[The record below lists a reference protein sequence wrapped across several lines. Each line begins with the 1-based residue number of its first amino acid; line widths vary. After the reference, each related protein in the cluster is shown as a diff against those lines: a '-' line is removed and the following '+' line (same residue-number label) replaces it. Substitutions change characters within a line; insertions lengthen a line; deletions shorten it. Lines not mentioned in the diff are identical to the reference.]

1 MTSHN
6 NTKKNPLTVLGDFAW
21 DVLIRTNSE
30 LLPGGDSFGEV
41 MIAPGGSAANVAVW
55 ASRCGL
61 KTAFVGKVG
70 RDRFGQMAADDLEW
84 EKVDTHLIGTSEHR
98 TAAVSVWIDHEGQR
112 SMVSGQGADF
122 YLLTS
127 ELPVSIFKN
136 TQHLHLSAWSLFRD
150 PPRSAS
156 RMASKIVKESGGTV
170 SLDPASFQI
179 IGEIGAEKFM
189 SYIRDLNIDIFF
201 PNFEE
206 GRVLSGE
213 KNPKAIIR
221 KLSEMIPGAIIALKL
236 DSNGA
241 LIMSE
246 GKETL
251 IPAATNSI
259 IDATGAGDAF
269 AGAFLSRYLQG
280 CDISTSGKFAVK
292 ISAWVVN
299 HISARPHSD
308 KALENILQS

>member
-1 MTSHN
+1 MTNH
-6 NTKKNPLTVLGDFAW
+6 TKKIPLTVLGDFAW

-61 KTAFVGKVG
+61 KTTFVGKVG
-70 RDRFGQMAADDLEW
+70 RDRFGQMAADNLAW
-84 EKVDTHLIGTSEHR
+84 ENVDAHLIGTSEHR
-98 TAAVSVWIDHEGQR
+98 TAAVSVWIDHQGQR

-136 TQHLHLSAWSLFRD
+136 TRHLHLSAWSLFRD

-156 RMASKIVKESGGTV
+156 RMAAKTVKGSGGTV

-179 IGEIGAEKFM
+179 IGEIGPDKFM

-213 KNPKAIIR
+213 KNPKAIIK
-221 KLSEMIPGAIIALKL
+221 KLSEMMPGAIIGLKL

-241 LIMSE
+241 MILDDV
-246 GKETL
+246 KLTH
-251 IPAATNSI
+251 IPSATNTI
-259 IDATGAGDAF
+259 IDATGAGDSF
-269 AGAFLSRYLQG
+269 AGAFLTKYLNG
-280 CDISTSGKFAVK
+280 ADISVSGKYAVK
-292 ISAWVVN
+292 ISGWVVN

-308 KALENILQS
+308 DALEKLIQS